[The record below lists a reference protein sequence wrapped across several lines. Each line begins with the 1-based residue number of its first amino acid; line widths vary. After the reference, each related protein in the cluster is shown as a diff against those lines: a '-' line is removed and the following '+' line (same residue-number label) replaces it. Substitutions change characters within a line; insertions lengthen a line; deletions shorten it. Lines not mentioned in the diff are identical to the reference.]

1 LCCSPLRGS
10 LRQGAMTPYEGP
22 IIDERFCVPPPKARA
37 CSRQRKTLRS
47 SVRVVKGQNVRSS
60 QESPQVS
67 PLWKTRLCSFH
78 KMGACKNGASCS
90 FAHGE
95 QDLFPSPDFERT
107 SVCPVM
113 LRFGQCDRPGCRY
126 AHAGE
131 ELRTAPGLLKTK
143 MCSFFQKGDCVVG
156 EACRFAHRVEE
167 LYLASEVQHRD
178 KDAALPALPTNA
190 VLVNQ
195 RRRAFQGASMNQV
208 DTTATVP
215 TAPAKI
221 LPSHSNLITP
231 SAENGSASPA
241 DPHVVQNSERG
252 FYIYVPMPPALSL
265 SVPWQASAGRVATPF
280 AEDTCTDNLR
290 TTDIPAAKA
299 APCTEVIIHKRCVTE
314 PLENTTSNVSPQ
326 NATSIGAC
334 DPALNDGDLNQLLSD
349 TAVAPLPKTLASAEH
364 KLATNFVSA
373 SDIRPP
379 PGLPHP
385 ALGSND
391 SPSGNERKKGAS
403 PCRTRALSQ
412 PAHRKKLR
420 ATRTPGAA
428 KPKAVLAN
436 HGVVDI
442 EDCDAV
448 PEMLSRGSPL
458 EAVPLVPV
466 HRRGRL
472 KMRRREVSHS
482 RAAASAGSRPPSPSQ
497 SSAAQAPGASATLSS
512 QNTTTTGSKASSH
525 PAVPE
530 PPQES
535 ASRRPQL
542 CASSLFGSVQL
553 QIWMRSIRAMVLRV
567 AREADLLD
575 VQCAQGTQ
583 EAHAARVNPV

>member
-1 LCCSPLRGS
+1 
-10 LRQGAMTPYEGP
+10 
-22 IIDERFCVPPPKARA
+22 
-37 CSRQRKTLRS
+37 
-47 SVRVVKGQNVRSS
+47 
-60 QESPQVS
+60 
-67 PLWKTRLCSFH
+67 
-78 KMGACKNGASCS
+78 
-90 FAHGE
+90 
-95 QDLFPSPDFERT
+95 
-107 SVCPVM
+107 
-113 LRFGQCDRPGCRY
+113 
-126 AHAGE
+126 
-131 ELRTAPGLLKTK
+131 
-143 MCSFFQKGDCVVG
+143 
-156 EACRFAHRVEE
+156 
-167 LYLASEVQHRD
+167 
-178 KDAALPALPTNA
+178 
-190 VLVNQ
+190 
-195 RRRAFQGASMNQV
+195 
-208 DTTATVP
+208 
-215 TAPAKI
+215 
-221 LPSHSNLITP
+221 
-231 SAENGSASPA
+231 
-241 DPHVVQNSERG
+241 
-252 FYIYVPMPPALSL
+252 
-265 SVPWQASAGRVATPF
+265 
-280 AEDTCTDNLR
+280 
-290 TTDIPAAKA
+290 
-299 APCTEVIIHKRCVTE
+299 
-314 PLENTTSNVSPQ
+314 VSPQ

-364 KLATNFVSA
+364 KQATNFVSA

-512 QNTTTTGSKASSH
+512 QNTTTNGSKASSH

-535 ASRRPQL
+535 ASRRPQH
-542 CASSLFGSVQL
+542 VRQ
-553 QIWMRSIRAMVLRV
+553 QPIRICPV
-567 AREADLLD
+567 ADLDEVNQSNGSACCQRGRFAGCAMCPRNTGGSCSKGEPCVACDCGLKAIHRNTFLD
-575 VQCAQGTQ
+575 FEVEE
-583 EAHAARVNPV
+583 EAGSRRRTLSF